1 MKNITAF
8 LFTFFIILGLNL
20 SVVTDVEAKR
30 FGGGSSFGSKRS
42 YSTPYKRSTTT
53 TPSRSASQQQAYQKN
68 QTARNNL
75 SRRGGLMGL
84 LGGLALGGLLGA
96 LFFGGAFEGFNFMD
110 LLVFGGI
117 AFLLYKLFVAKTARQ
132 GSTPNAYARTSYDES
147 PYSDYADNG
156 RNSRYNESS
165 NAGFDTDVLFDKK
178 NHNTFSSSDLHD
190 ANFEMEIP
198 AGFDTEDFLNGAKG
212 AFRQLQAA
220 WDQRDLAEIRSLTT
234 DKVFGEIQDQLRE
247 MSGSNVTEV
256 LNLDAQLLD
265 VREMG
270 SDLEAVV
277 LFDALIREETDAQAN
292 VVREVWHFT
301 KSRSARQPK
310 WYLDGLQQ
318 LED

>member
-8 LFTFFIILGLNL
+8 LFTLVMTLGLSL
-20 SVVTDVEAKR
+20 SVVSDVEAKR
-30 FGGGSSFGSKRS
+30 FGSGGSFGSKRS

-68 QTARNNL
+68 QAARNNL

-117 AFLLYKLFVAKTARQ
+117 AFLLYKLFAAKTARQ
-132 GSTPNAYARTSYDES
+132 APNTYARNSYDYES
-147 PYSDYADNG
+147 SYSDSTDNS
-156 RNSRYNESS
+156 RNSRYSGSS
-165 NAGFDTDVLFDKK
+165 NAGFDTDILFNKK
-178 NHNTFSSSDLHD
+178 NQNTFSSADASDASFAMD
-190 ANFEMEIP
+190 IP

-212 AFRQLQAA
+212 AFRQLQSA
-220 WDQRDLAEIRSLTT
+220 WDRRDLAEIRSLTT
-234 DKVFGEIQDQLRE
+234 DKVFGEIQDQLRAME
-247 MSGSNVTEV
+247 GQNITEV

-265 VREMG
+265 IREIG
-270 SDLEAVV
+270 SELEAVV
-277 LFDALIREETDAQAN
+277 LFDALIREEANAQAEP
-292 VVREVWHFT
+292 VREVWHFT